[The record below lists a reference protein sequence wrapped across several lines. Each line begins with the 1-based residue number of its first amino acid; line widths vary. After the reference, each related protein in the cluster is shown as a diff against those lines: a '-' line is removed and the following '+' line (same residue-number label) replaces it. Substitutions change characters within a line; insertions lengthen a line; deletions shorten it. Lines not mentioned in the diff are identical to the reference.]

1 MFTNRVL
8 ITITMW
14 SLQQQAIVANF
25 HVIVAFAD
33 HRKGRPVDLLKEGGV
48 YKDLHA
54 DLVCRAAKCNKI
66 ASEWEEKKREKKKS
80 RQAQL

>member
-1 MFTNRVL
+1 
-8 ITITMW
+8 MW